1 MSVAATVCRKARPNQ
16 YPGTIALWY
25 GRAYTGQ
32 PFHLVTIVDPPETDA
47 DVRWLQEQV
56 LVRMTPDGI
65 LRAKAETFNA
75 LDRIARGEG

>member
-1 MSVAATVCRKARPNQ
+1 MSVRGTVCRKPGPQQ

-32 PFHLVTIVDPPETDA
+32 PFHLVTIIDPPETAA

-75 LDRIARGEG
+75 LNRIARAGQ